1 MIRLRN
7 LDVGSGKFNGSRVRG
22 ILANPFG
29 VSTDSPMLDLQDI
42 NWSMT
47 TGWTGIRMTMAQRDV
62 AQASG
67 TNFTARFRAENRV
80 DTSIGTLCA
89 LECYAQNRNTSASLA
104 VMGFSAT
111 ADARGVSASLI
122 RGVEIIAANTE
133 GTGTLTT
140 MVGARIRVVGAG
152 TITNGPWG
160 LQIVNDAASAL
171 ASPVQLQ
178 AFVICENASGTAASE
193 CFADL
198 TLARVNR
205 TTGLYSVSL
214 TADDNV
220 LFYYKDKDGTAHAV
234 VATDGDAL
242 ALRT

>member
-7 LDVGSGKFNGSRVRG
+7 LDVGSSRFNGARLVG
-22 ILANPFG
+22 TAANPFA
-29 VSTDSPMLDLQDI
+29 VSSDSPMLDLQDI

-47 TGWTGIRMTMAQRDV
+47 TGWTGIRMTLKQITT

-67 TNFTARFRAENRV
+67 TNYVARFRGENNV
-80 DTSIGTLCA
+80 DTSIGTLVGLDVNA
-89 LECYAQNRNTSASLA
+89 TNNNTSASLVAIGLFAA
-104 VMGFSAT
+104 VGMKGKNLS
-111 ADARGVSASLI
+111 DARGIDVLMD
-122 RGVEIIAANTE
+122 NTT
-133 GTGTLTT
+133 GTGTIST
-140 MVGARIRVVGAG
+140 MQGIRIRMIGAG
-152 TITNGPWG
+152 TVTNGPWA
-160 LQIVNDAASAL
+160 IRIINDAASAL
-171 ASPVQLQ
+171 ASPLQLQ
-178 AFVICENASGTAASE
+178 ALIKFENASGNAASE

-198 TLARVNR
+198 TGGRVNR

-234 VATDGDAL
+234 VASDGDAL